1 MCTNS
6 RSKNVMFPFHFCFI
20 ARGKYFHYK
29 NKQSNLIILVS
40 LNKSANEPCMGTFI
54 ILLGPVTLQIVPSK
68 PHSHDKFYLNL
79 KVPRNPTNFA
89 FICTQVGLILDIFLF
104 FVCKKHYF
112 EK

>member
-1 MCTNS
+1 MAAAGILYII
-6 RSKNVMFPFHFCFI
+6 FL
-20 ARGKYFHYK
+20 
-29 NKQSNLIILVS
+29 LI
-40 LNKSANEPCMGTFI
+40 G
-54 ILLGPVTLQIVPSK
+54 
-68 PHSHDKFYLNL
+68 L

>member
-1 MCTNS
+1 MSINAALY
-6 RSKNVMFPFHFCFI
+6 R
-20 ARGKYFHYK
+20 K
-29 NKQSNLIILVS
+29 NKRWGNPEGVYERKVSKLCCYACNKAASLLLVES
-40 LNKSANEPCMGTFI
+40 TFC
-54 ILLGPVTLQIVPSK
+54 K
-68 PHSHDKFYLNL
+68 NFYL

>member
-1 MCTNS
+1 MQ
-6 RSKNVMFPFHFCFI
+6 FI
-20 ARGKYFHYK
+20 Y
-29 NKQSNLIILVS
+29 NIW
-40 LNKSANEPCMGTFI
+40 FI
-54 ILLGPVTLQIVPSK
+54 IYIPTGHIKTYIMCLSISVADPWGATGMHPPPPPKIGSTMFFLIQFLSEC
-68 PHSHDKFYLNL
+68 L

>member
-1 MCTNS
+1 ML
-6 RSKNVMFPFHFCFI
+6 KNKAQI
-20 ARGKYFHYK
+20 ARESINITLEH
-29 NKQSNLIILVS
+29 
-40 LNKSANEPCMGTFI
+40 P
-54 ILLGPVTLQIVPSK
+54 GP
-68 PHSHDKFYLNL
+68 L

>member
-1 MCTNS
+1 MNPNFLLQCHLFIGKLNS
-6 RSKNVMFPFHFCFI
+6 TFQASYSMHK
-20 ARGKYFHYK
+20 KY
-29 NKQSNLIILVS
+29 IR
-40 LNKSANEPCMGTFI
+40 
-54 ILLGPVTLQIVPSK
+54 
-68 PHSHDKFYLNL
+68 L

>member
-1 MCTNS
+1 M
-6 RSKNVMFPFHFCFI
+6 
-20 ARGKYFHYK
+20 
-29 NKQSNLIILVS
+29 ILS
-40 LNKSANEPCMGTFI
+40 LCSFAQAN
-54 ILLGPVTLQIVPSK
+54 TLAQ
-68 PHSHDKFYLNL
+68 YLFTISL

>member
-1 MCTNS
+1 MKKVWS
-6 RSKNVMFPFHFCFI
+6 VVQVI
-20 ARGKYFHYK
+20 
-29 NKQSNLIILVS
+29 
-40 LNKSANEPCMGTFI
+40 SA
-54 ILLGPVTLQIVPSK
+54 
-68 PHSHDKFYLNL
+68 SHVL

>member
-1 MCTNS
+1 MWDQQNYF
-6 RSKNVMFPFHFCFI
+6 VI
-20 ARGKYFHYK
+20 RGLCYIWPLY
-29 NKQSNLIILVS
+29 
-40 LNKSANEPCMGTFI
+40 NE
-54 ILLGPVTLQIVPSK
+54 VPLYMK
-68 PHSHDKFYLNL
+68 TWKIMPL

>member
-1 MCTNS
+1 MDLLQMDCL
-6 RSKNVMFPFHFCFI
+6 REPFFD
-20 ARGKYFHYK
+20 
-29 NKQSNLIILVS
+29 
-40 LNKSANEPCMGTFI
+40 
-54 ILLGPVTLQIVPSK
+54 
-68 PHSHDKFYLNL
+68 HDDRHRHLAVRIL

>member
-1 MCTNS
+1 MAWFT
-6 RSKNVMFPFHFCFI
+6 RHI
-20 ARGKYFHYK
+20 T
-29 NKQSNLIILVS
+29 NLILAF
-40 LNKSANEPCMGTFI
+40 LTRLAA
-54 ILLGPVTLQIVPSK
+54 VTIDLSEC
-68 PHSHDKFYLNL
+68 L

>member
-1 MCTNS
+1 M
-6 RSKNVMFPFHFCFI
+6 H
-20 ARGKYFHYK
+20 
-29 NKQSNLIILVS
+29 
-40 LNKSANEPCMGTFI
+40 
-54 ILLGPVTLQIVPSK
+54 TLQDCSQ
-68 PHSHDKFYLNL
+68 L

>member
-1 MCTNS
+1 MKFS
-6 RSKNVMFPFHFCFI
+6 
-20 ARGKYFHYK
+20 AADYA
-29 NKQSNLIILVS
+29 IL
-40 LNKSANEPCMGTFI
+40 
-54 ILLGPVTLQIVPSK
+54 
-68 PHSHDKFYLNL
+68 L